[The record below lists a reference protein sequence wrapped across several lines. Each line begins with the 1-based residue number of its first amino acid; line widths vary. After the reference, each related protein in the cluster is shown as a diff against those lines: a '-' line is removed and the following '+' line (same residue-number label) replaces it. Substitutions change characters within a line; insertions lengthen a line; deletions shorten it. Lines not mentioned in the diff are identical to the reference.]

1 MLQNNVQLRLS
12 GNSSVGYIRF
22 QLDRIIIDVDDT
34 LVIVQ
39 LVSTILAMG
48 KSSSVDSTFD
58 SRSSSPV

>member
-1 MLQNNVQLRLS
+1 MLQNNVQLRSS

-48 KSSSVDSTFD
+48 KSSSSVDSTFD
-58 SRSSSPV
+58 SRSSS